1 MSVELMK
8 SLYAKL
14 VSNDGGTPPD
24 YNDVYDAVG
33 GRIYALEAPPE
44 TVFPFLVYS
53 IDPPDVEHFFGSGKR
68 RLTTTA
74 SMTVYAKVDQGAL
87 LAMTVGDKVFT
98 LFDQAELTATSFDRM
113 YVRALQRGV
122 VEYDGDELFMI
133 TNTFEL
139 TAHNT

>member
-24 YNDVYDAVG
+24 YNDVYDAVA

-44 TVFPFLVYS
+44 TFFPFLVYS

-68 RLTTTA
+68 RLTTSA

-87 LAMTVGDKVFT
+87 LAMTVADKVFD
-98 LFDQAELTATSFDRM
+98 LFDQADLAATSFDRM

-139 TAHNT
+139 TAHT